1 LASTLVAS
9 RPVWLGL
16 NENGVS
22 LLAWLVAT
30 FTGLLTFL
38 TPNKKADKYI
48 RAWSILNS
56 EVTRY
61 NSDES
66 CTVDDVLDA
75 CQKGERIIFETASD
89 DRRKSR

>member
-1 LASTLVAS
+1 LLRGQFGSVS
-9 RPVWLGL
+9 MSER
-16 NENGVS
+16 NGVS

-38 TPNKKADKYI
+38 TPDKKADKYI

-61 NSDES
+61 NSDE
-66 CTVDDVLDA
+66 VDDVLGA

>member
-1 LASTLVAS
+1 MSE
-9 RPVWLGL
+9 R
-16 NENGVS
+16 NGVS

-38 TPNKKADKYI
+38 TPDKKADKYI

-61 NSDES
+61 NSDE
-66 CTVDDVLDA
+66 VDDVLGA